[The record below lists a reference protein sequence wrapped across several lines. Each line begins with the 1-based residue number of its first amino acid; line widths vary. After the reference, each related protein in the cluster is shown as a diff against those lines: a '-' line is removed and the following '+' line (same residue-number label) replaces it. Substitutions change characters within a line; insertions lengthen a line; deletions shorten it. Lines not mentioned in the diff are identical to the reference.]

1 MDYKYFRDLESGY
14 VYVID
19 KYDNIDKLKNND
31 RYELLTDKII
41 KEEIL
46 LETEEILKNLDSY
59 YLKNFHK
66 IKLKLRKNVFEY
78 KIIDKKDLFTEKN
91 NNYVNLLN
99 LLLHNINNT
108 VGLDFD
114 EFEEEFKEFKI
125 YTEYILIKL
134 LKNRIKNI

>member
-46 LETEEILKNLDSY
+46 LETEEILKNY
-59 YLKNFHK
+59 K
-66 IKLKLRKNVFEY
+66 IKLKLRKNGFKY

-134 LKNRIKNI
+134 LKNRIENI